1 MKNMSAMPAMS
12 PKTPASKPKKAK
24 KPKKPEMMGSMK
36 PEMMGMGES
45 PKPAHG
51 RLHGMTEYRKFTP
64 YGVSE

>member
-24 KPKKPEMMGSMK
+24 KPKMMGSMK

-45 PKPAHG
+45 PKPANG

-64 YGVSE
+64 